1 MNKFI
6 TLRPNRQPFPKAIA
20 LLALLSPIPA
30 QATNLVDVYQKAVVY
45 DSSLAAAKAAM
56 DASSEDINIS
66 RASLLPS
73 VFASASANHT
83 DRSLSIDDNYRTS
96 SIGITLTQP
105 LFVPQAWFA
114 LKSSEILNKKSEADF
129 AKAQQDLMLNVATAY
144 FNILR
149 AEENLTTAR
158 SAEAA
163 FKRQWEQ
170 AKERFDVGLIAITG
184 VLESRA
190 SYDASTTRR
199 IQAEG
204 QLSISFEQLGQLT
217 GQIYTKIDGLSEK
230 FPITPLTHN
239 SPDQW
244 VNRAYAQNWSIKA
257 AQYSLQQLQES
268 LKSAKAGHYPTIDLT
283 ASYSHNNFTGPS
295 PLNGRTNNGVIG
307 LSLNV
312 PIYQG
317 GGISATIRKT
327 RYLVDQA
334 RYGLESIQRNI
345 KVNTRSLLTALKT
358 DIDTVNSR
366 KQNIVSSKSALE
378 ATRAGYKVGTRN
390 IVEVLNSEQAYFTA
404 LGDYANARFNYVID
418 SLSIKQTIGTLSPQ
432 DLIDLN
438 KWLTTNSK

>member
-6 TLRPNRQPFPKAIA
+6 LLRPIMRQLPKAIA
-20 LLALLSPIPA
+20 LAAVLSPISA
-30 QATNLVDVYQKAVVY
+30 QATNLMDVYQKAVAY

-56 DASSEDINIS
+56 NASGEDINIS

-73 VFASASANHT
+73 IIASASASHT
-83 DRSLSIDDNYRTS
+83 DKSLSIDDSYRAT

-105 LFVPQAWFA
+105 LFRPQVWFA
-114 LKSSEILNKKSEADF
+114 LKSSELLNKKSEADF

-149 AEENLTTAR
+149 AEENLTTAK

-184 VLESRA
+184 VQESRA
-190 SYDASTTRR
+190 SYDSSTTRR

-204 QLSISFEQLGQLT
+204 QLNIAFEQLGQLT
-217 GQIYTKIDGLSEK
+217 GEIYTQIDGLSEK
-230 FPITPLTHN
+230 FPISPLLPN
-239 SPDQW
+239 APDQW
-244 VNRAYAQNWSIKA
+244 VKRAYDQNWSIKA
-257 AQYSLQQLQES
+257 AQFSLQQLQES
-268 LKSAKAGHYPTIDLT
+268 LKSAKAGHYPTLDLS
-283 ASYSHNNFTGPS
+283 ASYSHDNYTGPA
-295 PLNGRTNNGVIG
+295 PANGRTNNGVIG

-317 GGISATIRKT
+317 GGTSATVRKT

-334 RYGLESIQRNI
+334 RFGLESIRRNI
-345 KVNTRSLLTALKT
+345 KVSTRSLLTTLKT

-366 KQNIVSSKSALE
+366 QQNIVSSKSALE

-390 IVEVLNSEQAYFTA
+390 IVEVLNAEQAYFTA
-404 LGDYANARFNYVID
+404 LGDYANARFDYVID
-418 SLSIKQTIGTLSPQ
+418 SLKIKQAVGSLSPQ

-438 KWLTTNSK
+438 KWLSASK